1 MKTRLEIKQIFQE
14 IKKNVPEVGYFLDN
28 DKMSISRQNVVKF
41 SFSNRSDIEESKLVQ
56 NKISEILK
64 SKSIDFKTKLI
75 NNLNCYHGDIKV
87 NFTFVNN

>member
-56 NKISEILK
+56 SKISEILK
-64 SKSIDFKTKLI
+64 SKDIDFKTKLI